1 MFDTGYYATGYYAT
15 GYYTRTVFA
24 ESLLGYTWYSLIFEA
39 RVQLQDGQEG
49 CYRYPDGM
57 LLNAL
62 NRGLHDLSR
71 MRPDAFFESFLDN
84 DMNVPEITEANWG
97 EAMSIDLMFLHPLVQ
112 YVAAQA
118 EASEDDYVEDGR
130 AIGHMTM
137 FKRYVM
143 GL

>member
-1 MFDTGYYATGYYAT
+1 MFDTGYYATGYYRT
-15 GYYTRTVFA
+15 GYYTRSVIPDT
-24 ESLLGYTWYSLIFEA
+24 LLGYTWYSLIFEV
-39 RVQLQDGQEG
+39 RMQLQDDQEG

-62 NRGLHDLSR
+62 NRGLQDLGR

-84 DMNVPEITEANWG
+84 DLNVPEITETNWT
-97 EAMSIDLMFLHPLVQ
+97 EEMAVDLMFLAPLIQ

-130 AIGHMTM
+130 ALGHMNM
-137 FKRYVM
+137 FRRYVM

>member
-1 MFDTGYYATGYYAT
+1 MYDTGYYATGYYAT
-15 GYYTRTVFA
+15 GYYSRSDLQQT
-24 ESLLGYTWYSLIFEA
+24 LLGYTWYSLIFEA

-62 NRGLHDLSR
+62 NRGLQDLGR

-84 DMNVPEITEANWG
+84 DLNVPEITTDNWG
-97 EAMSIDLMFLHPLVQ
+97 EAMSIDLMFLPPLVQ
-112 YVAAQA
+112 YVVASA

-130 AIGHMTM
+130 AMGHMTL
-137 FKRYVM
+137 FRKYVM